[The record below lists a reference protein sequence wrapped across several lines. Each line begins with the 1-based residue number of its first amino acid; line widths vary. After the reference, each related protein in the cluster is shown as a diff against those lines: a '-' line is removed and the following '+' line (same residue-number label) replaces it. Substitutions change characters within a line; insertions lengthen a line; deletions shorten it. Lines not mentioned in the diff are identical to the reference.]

1 MDSFQATYYTADS
14 LAFIAKDAAER
25 SADAASVWDP
35 LVAVVFSA
43 IMIEAAVNEV
53 LHTVTN
59 DHGPLP
65 ESVRRLKEFSRS
77 IRLDD
82 RRTSLHAKIQTIATL
97 LSGEPLNEGEQ
108 PYKDFDLLIAAR
120 NFLVHHR
127 PERSSR
133 ATDSSEWQVSKLI
146 RRLESHGF
154 RSARVE
160 IDVPSGVE
168 LLRQEPVASWAY
180 ATAVATV
187 QTTLD
192 HFPKEY
198 RISRHLDPSWAT
210 TTTRR
215 DVGSSPDQRR

>member
-1 MDSFQATYYTADS
+1 MDSLQATYYTADS

-25 SADAASVWDP
+25 SADAASVWEP

-43 IMIEAAVNEV
+43 IMIEATVNEI

-77 IRLDD
+77 IGLDN
-82 RRTSLHAKIQTIATL
+82 RSTGLSAKIQTIATL
-97 LSGEPLNEGEQ
+97 LSGQPLKEDKH
-108 PYKDFDLLIAAR
+108 PYKDFDLLMTAR

-133 ATDSSEWQVSKLI
+133 ATDSSEWQVSTLI
-146 RRLESHGF
+146 RRLKSHGF
-154 RSARVE
+154 KSARVE

-168 LLRQEPVASWAY
+168 LLRQEPVATWAY
-180 ATAVATV
+180 ATAFATI
-187 QTTLD
+187 QITLD
-192 HFPKEY
+192 QFPKEY

-210 TTTRR
+210 
-215 DVGSSPDQRR
+215 V